1 LIVGHE
7 GENAGFLKNREEFLG
22 LFEGEAEFFK
32 L

>member
-7 GENAGFLKNREEFLG
+7 GENAGFLKNRKQFLS
-22 LFEGEAEFFK
+22 LLKGEAEFFK